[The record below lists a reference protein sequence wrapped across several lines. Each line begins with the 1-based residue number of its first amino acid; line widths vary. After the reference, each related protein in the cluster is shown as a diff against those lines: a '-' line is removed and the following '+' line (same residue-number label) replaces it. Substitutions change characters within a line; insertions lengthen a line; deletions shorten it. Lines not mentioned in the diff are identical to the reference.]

1 MNLSNL
7 KTTDQA
13 VHSLIKKELKR
24 QQNNIELI
32 ASENIVS
39 KAVLEAVGSILTNK
53 YAEGYPNKRYYNG
66 CEFVDKIENLAIER
80 AKQLFKAEHA
90 NVQPHSGSNANFA
103 VYHAVLKPND
113 TILAM
118 NLTDGGHLTHGSP
131 VNQSGKLY
139 NFVCYGVESKTGLL
153 NYDEISKLAKEHK
166 PKRIVCGA
174 SAYSRIIDFQKFKQI
189 ADEVN
194 AYLMA
199 DIAHIAGLVAANLH
213 PSPVPY
219 CDFVTTTTHKTMRGP
234 RGGLILCKEKY
245 KKIIDSAIFPGTQG
259 GPLMHVIAGK
269 AVMLEEATKPEFKT
283 YQKQVILNAKALAQ
297 ELKNNNIKLVSN
309 GTDNHLILIDLSNEN
324 LSGKDLANLLDKVC
338 ITANKNSIPFDEK
351 SPQVTSGLRLGTP
364 SVTSRGMKENEMK
377 EIAQIIAS
385 IIHNPNQNLNALK
398 IKVLNLTKKFPIY
411 K

>member
-1 MNLSNL
+1 MKLNNL
-7 KTTDQA
+7 KTTDIA
-13 VHSLIKKELKR
+13 VHSLIEKELKR

-39 KAVLEAVGSILTNK
+39 EAVLEAVGSILTNK

-66 CEFVDKIENLAIER
+66 CEFVDEIETLAIER
-80 AKQLFKAEHA
+80 AKELFKAEHA
-90 NVQPHSGSNANFA
+90 NVQPHSGSGANFA
-103 VYHAVLKPND
+103 VYQAVLKPND
-113 TILAM
+113 TILSM
-118 NLTDGGHLTHGSP
+118 NLNDGGHLTHGSP

-139 NFVCYGVESKTGLL
+139 NFVFYGVDKETGLL
-153 NYDEISKLAKEHK
+153 NYNEIKRLAKQHK
-166 PKRIVCGA
+166 PKLIVCGA

-199 DIAHIAGLVAANLH
+199 DIAHIAGLVVANLH
-213 PSPVPY
+213 PSPIPY

-245 KKIIDSAIFPGTQG
+245 KKIIDSAIFPGSQG

-269 AVMLEEATKPEFKT
+269 AVMLKEASKPEFKI
-283 YQKQVILNAKALAQ
+283 YQQQVILNAKTLEQ
-297 ELKNNNIKLVSN
+297 ELKNNNINLVSN
-309 GTDNHLILIDLSNEN
+309 GTDNHLLLIDLSKEN
-324 LSGKDLANLLDKVC
+324 LSGKELANLLDKVC

-351 SPQVTSGLRLGTP
+351 SPQVTSGLRIGTP
-364 SVTSRGMKENEMK
+364 SVTSRGMKENEMI
-377 EIAQIIAS
+377 EIAKIIAS
-385 IIHNPNQNLNALK
+385 IIHNPSQDLNPLK
-398 IKVLNLTKKFPIY
+398 NKVLAITKNFPIY